1 VDNFFAPEFQKIYN
15 KASKGVRIV
24 RRANGTGS
32 ITILKG
38 KRRKKYWA
46 RITTGYTFDPEKET
60 VKQIRESLGTFKT
73 LLEAEMALNQYLDG
87 PYEISDKNLSMKE
100 LFDRWY
106 SYHVDTE
113 AWSKSYQRI
122 ILSSWAYCHAI
133 FKVKVRDIR
142 IRHIKGCMND
152 GFVIVKRGKEKGTK
166 KLPSAN
172 VKSRIKSLFNQML
185 AFAAEYEVIT
195 VNYAKNFTLS
205 KELLKDIEENR
216 EKHIPFQ
223 PSEIKRLWDNQGD
236 YFVEMMLIDIYSG
249 WRPSELISLD
259 ISQIFVKD
267 GYMIGGMKTEAGK
280 DRIVPIHPIIRPLI
294 KKYYDFA
301 KNAGRQTL
309 FFDIANQ
316 RPLSYDQYYRRFKS
330 RCLFLDL
337 NQEHTPHDG
346 RVSFATYAKSNGIDE
361 YALKYLLG
369 HSIQDLTEKVYT
381 ERELPWLVKEMEKLT
396 IELKENKNDPVWI
409 EEMIG

>member
-1 VDNFFAPEFQKIYN
+1 M
-15 KASKGVRIV
+15 

-195 VNYAKNFTLS
+195 VNYAKNFTLP
-205 KELLKDIEENR
+205 KDLLKDIEESR

-223 PSEIKRLWDNQGD
+223 PSEIKRLWDNLGD
-236 YFVEMMLIDIYSG
+236 YFVDMMLIDIYSG
-249 WRPSELISLD
+249 WRPSELTSLE
-259 ISQIFVKD
+259 ISQIFIKD

-280 DRIVPIHPIIRPLI
+280 DRIVPIHPIIRPLL
-294 KKYYDFA
+294 KKYYDLA
-301 KNAGRQTL
+301 KDAGSQSL

-346 RVSFATYAKSNGIDE
+346 RVSFTTYAKSSGIDE

-396 IELKENKNDPVWI
+396 IELKEDKNDPVWI